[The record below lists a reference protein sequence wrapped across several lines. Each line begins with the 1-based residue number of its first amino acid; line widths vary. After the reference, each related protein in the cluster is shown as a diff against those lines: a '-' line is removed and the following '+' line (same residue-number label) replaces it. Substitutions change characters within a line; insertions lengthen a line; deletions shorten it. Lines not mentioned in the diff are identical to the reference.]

1 MNDTNNKSSA
11 IFTPSGCLTA
21 DALLLFVS
29 GALKGIELTK
39 ANQHIAECPLCT
51 DAADGLRL
59 WLKENKPEQ
68 SDQNRPAGLS
78 GDKAAKKG
86 HSNGSPA
93 SAAYKFHNRT
103 EAINDRIKQRIHFHK
118 QVEAVK
124 HKRRIIRPY
133 AWIGAAA
140 TVVLFLSIFYVF
152 RIQKLSDLS
161 NLAKQNEANE
171 SMELFVPDSGKQLPE
186 TKIDLAQNQNV
197 PPEST
202 KKQVSSIENVDAEA
216 YEVTGIL
223 SIVEDNDIQDV
234 IVAEESPAAEPL
246 AAKSEMDQRQTVQNE
261 DSMFS
266 IYKEEP
272 THVEGVVVTALGIT
286 RDKKSLGYSDKEM
299 KNAEVA
305 TSYEMKGIK
314 SRTMEDIETEE
325 AEIFMVVEQMPEF
338 PGGQAKLQAFLAENI
353 TFPETAKES
362 GIQGTV
368 YVTFIVRKDGRISDV
383 KILRGIGGGCDEEA
397 LRVVKKMPRWKPGT
411 QSGKNIDVQFNI
423 PIVFKL
429 D

>member
-1 MNDTNNKSSA
+1 MNDTNNKSSV

-161 NLAKQNEANE
+161 NLAKQNEAFE
-171 SMELFVPDSGKQLPE
+171 SIDMVMPDSTKQLPD
-186 TKIDLAQNQNV
+186 TK
-197 PPEST
+197 T
-202 KKQVSSIENVDAEA
+202 K
-216 YEVTGIL
+216 
-223 SIVEDNDIQDV
+223 
-234 IVAEESPAAEPL
+234 
-246 AAKSEMDQRQTVQNE
+246 
-261 DSMFS
+261 
-266 IYKEEP
+266 
-272 THVEGVVVTALGIT
+272 
-286 RDKKSLGYSDKEM
+286 SD
-299 KNAEVA
+299 
-305 TSYEMKGIK
+305 
-314 SRTMEDIETEE
+314 
-325 AEIFMVVEQMPEF
+325 
-338 PGGQAKLQAFLAENI
+338 
-353 TFPETAKES
+353 
-362 GIQGTV
+362 
-368 YVTFIVRKDGRISDV
+368 
-383 KILRGIGGGCDEEA
+383 
-397 LRVVKKMPRWKPGT
+397 
-411 QSGKNIDVQFNI
+411 
-423 PIVFKL
+423 
-429 D
+429 